1 MSSALGGCNLYGT
14 IPKSRGF
21 HSRKPRSEGNK
32 LMKNLAS
39 VAIVLTAAFGLAAC
53 TQTQQNT
60 TGAAVGAGTGAAVGG
75 SIAGTP
81 GAALGGAG
89 GAAAGVAVSEEMN

>member
-1 MSSALGGCNLYGT
+1 
-14 IPKSRGF
+14 
-21 HSRKPRSEGNK
+21 
-32 LMKNLAS
+32 MKKLAS
-39 VAIVLTAAFGLAAC
+39 VAVVVTAAFGLAAC
-53 TQTQQNT
+53 TQTQQNA

-81 GAALGGAG
+81 GAAVGGAG